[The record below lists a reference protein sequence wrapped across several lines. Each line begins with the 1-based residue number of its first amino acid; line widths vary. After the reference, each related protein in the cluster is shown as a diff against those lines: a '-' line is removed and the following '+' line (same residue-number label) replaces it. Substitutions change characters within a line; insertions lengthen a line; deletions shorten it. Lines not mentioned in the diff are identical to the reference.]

1 MGKYKKGYQHAL
13 KILLDEYKR
22 LMADPDSS
30 SKEKAQSVRE
40 GIEYLYY
47 PYREDLS
54 KFIRSPLRDEDDP
67 EEDCTRADL
76 STPEKRAAFKD
87 RMAEGVNRDFALSL
101 IAQEALTYLN
111 DY

>member
-1 MGKYKKGYQHAL
+1 LKKGYQHAL

-22 LMADPDSS
+22 LMADPDSK
-30 SKEKAQSVRE
+30 KEKAQSIRE
-40 GIEYLYY
+40 GIEYLCY

-54 KFIRSPLRDEDDP
+54 KFVRSPLRDEGNP
-67 EEDCTRADL
+67 EEDFTRADL
-76 STPEKRAAFKD
+76 STPEKQAAFND

-101 IAQEALTYLN
+101 VAQDALSYLR

>member
-1 MGKYKKGYQHAL
+1 MKKGYQHAL

-40 GIEYLYY
+40 GIEYLCY

-54 KFIRSPLRDEDDP
+54 KFVRSPLRDEDNP
-67 EEDCTRADL
+67 EEDFTRADL
-76 STPEKRAAFKD
+76 STPEKRAAFED
-87 RMAEGVNRDFALSL
+87 RMVEGVNRDFALSVV
-101 IAQEALTYLN
+101 AQKTLTFLKDN
-111 DY
+111 